1 VIRLLLVRLL
11 WCVAILLLVVTG
23 SFFLVRL
30 VPGGPFD
37 QEKISDPAI
46 RANLMAAYD
55 MDAPLGAQ
63 YARYLHNVVR
73 GDFGPSLRY
82 RDYSVNQ
89 ILAESLP
96 ISALLGSCA
105 LVLALA
111 IGLAA
116 GALAASRR
124 GSWIDTAVMGASAL
138 GIAVPSFVLAGLLV
152 LLFAFQWRLFPVAG
166 YGSPAQL
173 VLPSIALGLPFA
185 ASIARLFRAGL
196 LEVLGEDWVRTA
208 RAKGLAPRAV
218 LWGHAARVAL
228 LPVVSFL
235 GPATA
240 GILSGSLVVERVFAI
255 AGMGSHFVDSA
266 FNADYNLALGVV
278 IVYTALVTL
287 LNLLVDVA
295 YRLLDPRIAAA
306 GA

>member
-11 WCVAILLLVVTG
+11 WCAAILLLVVSG
-23 SFFLVRL
+23 AFFLVRL

-63 YARYLHNVVR
+63 YARDLRNVVH

-105 LVLALA
+105 LVVALSL
-111 IGLAA
+111 GLAA
-116 GALAASRR
+116 GALAAARR
-124 GSWIDTAVMGASAL
+124 GSWIDTTVMGASAL

-196 LEVLGEDWVRTA
+196 LEVLGEDWIRTA

-287 LNLLVDVA
+287 LNLLVDLA

-306 GA
+306 A

>member
-1 VIRLLLVRLL
+1 MRLLLGRLP
-11 WCVAILLLVVTG
+11 WTIAILLLVVSG

-37 QEKISDPAI
+37 QEKVTDPAI
-46 RANLMAAYD
+46 LANLRAAYD
-55 MDAPLGAQ
+55 MEAPLGTQ
-63 YARYLHNVVR
+63 YLHYVGRVLH

-96 ISALLGSCA
+96 ISALLGACA
-105 LVLALA
+105 LLVALLV
-111 IGLAA
+111 GLPA
-116 GALAASRR
+116 GALAAARR
-124 GSWIDTAVMGASAL
+124 GSWIDAAVMGASTLGLAL
-138 GIAVPSFVLAGLLV
+138 PSFVLAGLLV

-166 YGSPAQL
+166 YGSPSQL

-196 LEVLGEDWVRTA
+196 LEVLGEDWIRTA
-208 RAKGLAPRAV
+208 RAKGLSPRAV

-240 GILSGSLVVERVFAI
+240 VILSGSLVVEHVFAI

-278 IVYTALVTL
+278 MVYTALVTL
-287 LNLLVDVA
+287 LNVAVDVA
-295 YRLLDPRIAAA
+295 YRLLDPRIGA
-306 GA
+306 GAGS

>member
-1 VIRLLLVRLL
+1 MRLVAVRLL
-11 WCVAILLLVVTG
+11 WSAAILLLVVSG

-37 QEKISDPAI
+37 QEKVTDPAI
-46 RANLMAAYD
+46 KANLMAAYD
-55 MDAPLGAQ
+55 MDAPLGTQ
-63 YARYLHNVVR
+63 YAHYVRKVLH

-96 ISALLGSCA
+96 ISALLGTCA
-105 LVLALA
+105 LLVALA
-111 IGLAA
+111 VGLPA
-116 GALAASRR
+116 GALAAARR
-124 GSWIDTAVMGASAL
+124 NSWIDTLVMGASTL
-138 GIAVPSFVLAGLLV
+138 GIALPSFVLAGLLV

-173 VLPSIALGLPFA
+173 VLPAVALGLPFA

-208 RAKGLAPRAV
+208 RAKGLSPRAV

-240 GILSGSLVVERVFAI
+240 GILSGSLVVERIFAI
-255 AGMGSHFVDSA
+255 AGMGSHFVESA

-278 IVYTALVTL
+278 MVYTALVTV

-295 YRLLDPRIAAA
+295 YGLLDPRIEV
-306 GA
+306 GAPA

>member
-1 VIRLLLVRLL
+1 VIRTLAVRLL
-11 WCVAILLLVVTG
+11 WCAAILLLVVSG
-23 SFFLVRL
+23 SFFLVRV

-37 QEKISDPAI
+37 QEKLSDPAI
-46 RANLMAAYD
+46 RANMLAAYD
-55 MDAPLGAQ
+55 LDAPVGQQ
-63 YARYLHNVVR
+63 YLRYLGNVLH

-96 ISALLGSCA
+96 ISALLGTCA
-105 LVLALA
+105 LLVALGV
-111 IGLAA
+111 GLAA
-116 GALAASRR
+116 GALAAVKR
-124 GSWIDTAVMGASAL
+124 GSWLDTVVMGASTLGLAL
-138 GIAVPSFVLAGLLV
+138 PSFVLAGLLV

-173 VLPSIALGLPFA
+173 VLPALALGLPFA

-196 LEVLGEDWVRTA
+196 LEVLGEDWIRTA
-208 RAKGLAPRAV
+208 RAKGLSPRAV
-218 LWGHAARVAL
+218 LWGHAARLAL
-228 LPVVSFL
+228 LPVLSFL

-278 IVYTALVTL
+278 IVYTAMVTL
-287 LNLLVDVA
+287 LNLLVDLA
-295 YRLLDPRIAAA
+295 YRLLDPRIAPELA
-306 GA
+306 

>member
-1 VIRLLLVRLL
+1 MRLLLARLG
-11 WCVAILLLVVTG
+11 WTAAILLLVASG

-37 QEKISDPAI
+37 QQKVTDPVI
-46 RANLMAAYD
+46 RANLLAAYD
-55 MDAPLGAQ
+55 MDAPLGVQ
-63 YARYLHNVVR
+63 YVHYLRGLLH

-96 ISALLGSCA
+96 ISALLGACA
-105 LVLALA
+105 LAVALLV
-111 IGLAA
+111 GLPA
-116 GALAASRR
+116 GALAAARR
-124 GSWIDTAVMGASAL
+124 GSWVDTLLMGASTLGLAL
-138 GIAVPSFVLAGLLV
+138 PSFVLAGLLV
-152 LLFAFQWRLFPVAG
+152 LLFVFTWKLFPVAG

-173 VLPSIALGLPFA
+173 VLPAIALGLPFA

-196 LEVLGEDWVRTA
+196 LEALGEDWVRTA
-208 RAKGLAPRAV
+208 RAKGLSPRAV
-218 LWGHAARVAL
+218 LWGHAARLAL

-235 GPATA
+235 GPAVA
-240 GILSGSLVVERVFAI
+240 GILSGSLVVERIFAI

-278 IVYTALVTL
+278 LVYTALVTL
-287 LNLLVDVA
+287 LNLLVDLA
-295 YRLLDPRIAAA
+295 YGLLDPRIEV
-306 GA
+306 GAPA